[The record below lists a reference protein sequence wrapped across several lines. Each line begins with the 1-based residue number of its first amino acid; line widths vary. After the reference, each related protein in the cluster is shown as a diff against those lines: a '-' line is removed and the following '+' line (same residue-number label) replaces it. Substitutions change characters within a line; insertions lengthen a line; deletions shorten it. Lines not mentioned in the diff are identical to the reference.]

1 MDLPKLQ
8 LRQQLNGYGVQL
20 GNDVIT
26 TEVEHG
32 MPRQR
37 LQSVGVVHRVSPTY
51 RCTKAQ
57 YQYLMTFLRAYRAQA
72 VMMYHQF
79 DEIEPSWYE
88 CRIVSDVSVQHVGY
102 AVYDVSFDVVAK
114 STRYDIGIDLALL
127 TIYEMSQAEQDDYF
141 NHLEKLVN
149 QDLPNATRGLNGN

>member
-8 LRQQLNGYGVQL
+8 LRPQLDGYGVQL

-26 TEVEHG
+26 TEAEHG

-57 YQYLMTFLRAYRAQA
+57 YQYLMIFLRAYRARA
-72 VMMYHQF
+72 MLMYHHF
-79 DEIEPSWYE
+79 DDTEPSWYE

-102 AVYDVSFDVVAK
+102 QVYDVSFDVVAK
-114 STRYDIGIDLALL
+114 STRYNIDQDMGFLA
-127 TIYEMSQAEQDDYF
+127 IYEMGADANDFY
-141 NHLEKLVN
+141 NRLEKLVN
-149 QDLPNATRGLNGN
+149 QDLPNATRGL

>member
-1 MDLPKLQ
+1 MDLPQLQ
-8 LRQQLNGYGVQL
+8 LRPQLNGYGVQL

-57 YQYLMTFLRAYRAQA
+57 YQYLMTFLRAYRARA
-72 VMMYHQF
+72 MLMYHHF
-79 DEIEPSWYE
+79 DDTEPSWYE

-114 STRYDIGIDLALL
+114 STRYNIDQDMGFLA
-127 TIYEMSQAEQDDYF
+127 IYEMSQGEQDIFF